1 MGLDCVMCWEG
12 SSLGTRE
19 ENMESGVMK
28 IETTILQHTAQV
40 QGLMS
45 SVDIAKLSEGIK
57 RRRKIPSLEAGGGGC
72 ALRRGWNT

>member
-1 MGLDCVMCWEG
+1 MGFDCVMCWEG

-19 ENMESGVMK
+19 ENVESGVMK

-40 QGLMS
+40 LGLMG

-57 RRRKIPSLEAGGGGC
+57 RRRKIPSLVAGGGG